1 MNFLLDFLVGYLVAI
16 VGFVAPGML
25 NVLGAKISITESKRA
40 AVLFIFGTLT
50 IVFIQVFTG
59 VYFAKFLDNHP
70 AVSDTLK
77 KFGTVIFVILTIAF
91 LLKGFQVKKP
101 KVEVEIKSKRNRYV
115 YGLMMSSFNMFA
127 IPFFAISSLTLA
139 SKDLFDFSLI
149 SIIIFSIGAVLGT
162 FTIFYSY
169 AVFFKKIEHK
179 VDGLINNIF
188 FILAGF
194 TGFVAIMSIY
204 KMITA

>member
-1 MNFLLDFLVGYLVAI
+1 MNFLLAFFVGYLVAI

-25 NVLGAKISITESKRA
+25 NVLAAKISITESKRA
-40 AVLFIFGTLT
+40 AMLFIFGTLT
-50 IVFIQVFTG
+50 IVLLQAFTG
-59 VYFAKFLDNHP
+59 VYFAKFLDSHP
-70 AVSDTLK
+70 GVSDTLR
-77 KFGTVIFVILTIAF
+77 KFGTVIFVLLTIAF

-101 KVEVEIKSKRNRYV
+101 KKEIEIKSKQNRYV
-115 YGLMMSSFNMFA
+115 YGLMMGSFNMFA

-149 SIIIFSIGAVLGT
+149 SIIVFTIAAVLGT

-169 AVFFKKIEHK
+169 AIFFKKIEDK
-179 VDGLINNIF
+179 AEVLINNIY

-194 TGFVAIMSIY
+194 TGFVAILSIY
-204 KMITA
+204 KIINA